1 MSCWCHVD
9 VMVMLL
15 FLISYL
21 RSIKFWA
28 VLEPKSFWTH
38 LKSPP
43 GCEWGPWW
51 RDCRDCVLEH
61 FGKETGKILC
71 TVKAV
76 KWMGR
81 SWREINRNTKQFFF
95 VSPWCSSSKIIPGL
109 WVSQVP
115 IALLASHPN
124 VRLSN
129 VTAAGKWVCLRRFHF
144 EALDGSCR
152 EMVRSPRDGS
162 VPHILDRYF
171 REFVSANK
179 CWVFWF
185 T

>member
-21 RSIKFWA
+21 RSIKVWA

-61 FGKETGKILC
+61 FAKEKGKILC
-71 TVKAV
+71 TVK
-76 KWMGR
+76 WMGR
-81 SWREINRNTKQFFF
+81 RRNWREITRNSQNSIFLFLHD
-95 VSPWCSSSKIIPGL
+95 VPSLRSSLDYGYLRYQLHYLPAIPTLGSQMWLLQVNEFAWGGSTLKHLTGL
-109 WVSQVP
+109 
-115 IALLASHPN
+115 
-124 VRLSN
+124 
-129 VTAAGKWVCLRRFHF
+129 AGKW
-144 EALDGSCR
+144 
-152 EMVRSPRDGS
+152 
-162 VPHILDRYF
+162 
-171 REFVSANK
+171 
-179 CWVFWF
+179 
-185 T
+185 